1 MKMKKVLAL
10 ILALALVVT
19 SFAACAGTT
28 TTESSTTE
36 ESTTTESSAEEST
49 TEESSEAKSTQDMD
63 VTPVRTGATT
73 VPTKVEGVA
82 DADTLNF
89 RIGMEPT
96 GMNTTTISYS
106 DEFTMVN
113 NMYDTLTRVQEDG
126 TYGPAAA
133 EIIDVSSDEL
143 TYTFHL
149 RKDGVWTNG
158 DTVTAEDFAFAWSE
172 VLNPEVGAE
181 YAYFLYFI
189 ENAEDYYNGNCEWE
203 DVGIKVIDDFTLEV
217 KLHTALPY
225 ALELFSFG
233 VLAPVN
239 KNFYEAVGADLYN
252 TEPEYFCSNG
262 PFALVE
268 WSHGEK
274 LVVQKFE
281 DYYHADKVDAQQITF
296 KIISDANAV
305 LNAFLA
311 GEIDYTGVLSTGD
324 QITMVEGAGYEVL
337 TFPSKTY
344 YYIMCNLNNPVL
356 ANVNMRRALALAIDK
371 QALCDAT
378 LGNGSVPLENL
389 APGVN
394 IGDHSYQE
402 AAIAA
407 NNGEPYY
414 PANGDQEKAKEYFA
428 TALEELGMTADE
440 ITLGIDCGDSS
451 LAISQAS
458 FYQETW
464 QSLFGITIEVNSMIT
479 KQVSANRSA
488 RDYDLTMGGWGPDY
502 NDPISDL
509 DLWVTGGGIN
519 EGDYSNEEYDKQIKI
534 ARTTT
539 DVATREAAFIE
550 CEKILADEYPVLPV
564 YCRGNAVSL
573 SDKITGGFIVD
584 QNQTTYRYVQLG

>member
-19 SFAACAGTT
+19 SFAACAGTA

-36 ESTTTESSAEEST
+36 ESTTTESSTE
-49 TEESSEAKSTQDMD
+49 TEESSEAESTQDMD

-106 DEFTMVN
+106 DEFTMVG

-133 EIIDVSSDEL
+133 EIIDVSDDVL

-189 ENAEDYYNGNCEWE
+189 ENAEAYYNGECEWE

-305 LNAFLA
+305 LSAFLA

-407 NNGEPYY
+407 NGGEPYY

-519 EGDYSNEEYDKQIKI
+519 EGDYSNEEYDKQINI

>member
-28 TTESSTTE
+28 TTEPSTTE
-36 ESTTTESSAEEST
+36 SSTTESSAEEST
-49 TEESSEAKSTQDMD
+49 TEESSEAESTQDMD

-82 DADTLNF
+82 EADTLNF

-96 GMNTTTISYS
+96 GMNTTTITYA
-106 DEFTMVN
+106 DEFTMVG

-133 EIIDVSSDEL
+133 ETIDVSDDGL

-172 VLNPEVGAE
+172 VLNPEVAAE

-233 VLAPVN
+233 VLAPIN

-281 DYYHADKVDAQQITF
+281 DYYHADQVDAQQITF

-305 LNAFLA
+305 LNAFLS

-324 QITMVEGAGYEVL
+324 QISMVEGAGFEVQ

-344 YYIMCNLNNPVL
+344 YYIYVNTENEFLQ
-356 ANVNMRRALALAIDK
+356 NVNLRRALSLAFDK

-378 LGNGSVPLENL
+378 LGNGSVPLTCF
-389 APGVN
+389 APGVMC
-394 IGDHSYQE
+394 GDIDYQ
-402 AAIAA
+402 AASL
-407 NNGEPYY
+407 E
-414 PANGDQEKAKEYFA
+414 ANGGAYSPENGDLEQAQEYFA
-428 TALEELGMTADE
+428 TALKELGVTADQ

-458 FYQETW
+458 FYQEAW
-464 QSLFGITIEVNSMIT
+464 QQAFGITVEVNSMIT
-479 KQVSANRSA
+479 KQVAANRQ
-488 RDYDLTMGGWGPDY
+488 DGNFDLSMGGWGPDY

-509 DLWVTGGGIN
+509 DLWVSDGGNNDTGWG
-519 EGDYSNEEYDKQIKI
+519 SEEYDAQIAI
-534 ARTTT
+534 ARTST
-539 DVATREAAFIE
+539 DMQERCDAFIE
-550 CEKILADEYPVLPV
+550 CEKIVASELPILPV
-564 YCRGNAVSL
+564 YVRGNAVSL